1 MYVDLFSHSANLSLR
16 EKTHDVRDL
25 GLRLLSNLMMRTSES
40 VDYHGR
46 ILIAGD
52 LLPSDILKLS
62 AQRAEGV
69 VLIGGGVTAHIS
81 VLARSLRMP
90 LVIVNEALLTE
101 EEKAKGP
108 LMILDADQGNV
119 LINPLADV
127 VRQYQA
133 MIEARRGSALADV
146 NVRPTT
152 TTRDGQRIRLM
163 ANINLLSEIPTAQRM
178 KAEGIGLYRSE
189 FPFIVRKDIPTEE
202 EQFRIYRKVLESM
215 PEHEVVLRTLDIGGD
230 KILSYFPLGAEA
242 NPFLG
247 LRALRFSLRNK
258 EIFMQQLRAML
269 RAGASRSLSVMFPLV
284 SSVDDFEEAREVVYA
299 CVRALKE
306 ERVPCNETPRLG
318 VMIEV
323 PSAVELAVDLA
334 QAADFLCIGSNDL
347 IQYMLAVDRTNQN
360 IADFYTPYHPAV
372 LRAIKRVA
380 EAGAASGKPVS
391 LCGDMATDEQLVPFL
406 MGVGIHTFSM
416 DSQNIPRLQQLI
428 ASTSLADTRRL
439 ATDILQ
445 LGSVKTVSAR
455 LKGNGNLG
463 GARGNTKPS

>member
-1 MYVDLFSHSANLSLR
+1 MYVDLFSHSSNLTLR

-25 GLRLLSNLMMRTSES
+25 GLRLLSNLLMRTSES

-46 ILIAGD
+46 ILVAGD

-69 VLIGGGVTAHIS
+69 ILIGGGVTAHIS
-81 VLARSLRMP
+81 VLARSLHMP
-90 LVIVNEALLTE
+90 LVIVKEALLTE
-101 EEKAKGP
+101 EEKAQGP
-108 LMILDADQGNV
+108 FTILDADQGNV

-127 VRQYQA
+127 IRQYQS
-133 MIEARRGSALADV
+133 MLESRRGSALVDTCV
-146 NVRPTT
+146 MPTT

-163 ANINLLSEIPTAQRM
+163 ANINLLSEIPKALRN

-202 EQFRIYRKVLESM
+202 EQFRIYLKVLESM
-215 PEHEVVLRTLDIGGD
+215 PDHEVVLRTLDIGGD
-230 KILSYFPLGAEA
+230 KVLSYFPLGTEA

-258 EIFMQQLRAML
+258 EIFIQQLRAML
-269 RAGASRSLSVMFPLV
+269 RAGASRPLSVMFPLV
-284 SSVDDFEEAREVVYA
+284 SSLDDFEEARDVVSS
-299 CVRALKE
+299 CIRALKE
-306 ERVPCNETPRLG
+306 ERLPCNETPRLG

-334 QAADFLCIGSNDL
+334 KAADFLCIGSNDL

-360 IADFYTPYHPAV
+360 IADLYTPHHPAV

-380 EAGAASGKPVS
+380 DAGISQGKPVS
-391 LCGDMATDEQLVPFL
+391 LCGDMATDTRLIPFL
-406 MGVGIHTFSM
+406 IGVGIDTFSM
-416 DSQNIPRLQQLI
+416 DTQYIPRIQQLI
-428 ASTSLADTRRL
+428 TSISLDKARRL
-439 ATDILQ
+439 AKDLLL
-445 LGSVKTVSAR
+445 LGSVKAVSAH
-455 LKGNGNLG
+455 LN
-463 GARGNTKPS
+463 APP